1 VLITGKIAGSFLVT
15 AIAVLAQGP
24 LIYNR
29 SVYNAASFLP
39 PGIPGSPIARG
50 SIFSIFGTRIGPATA
65 VRAQSFPL
73 GTTLGNVSI
82 TFAQGGTTVNVL
94 PIFVSATQINAIMP
108 SNAPLGT
115 GALQI
120 TFNNGR
126 SNFIPVRV
134 AAASFG
140 IFTALGTGIG
150 PGILQNF
157 VTQAEQPINSPTIPA
172 QRGQVITLWGT
183 GLGAVAGGDNVAP
196 PAGNLP
202 VQVEVFVGGQR
213 ADVLYSGRTPC
224 CSGTDQIVFRVPE
237 TAPIGC
243 WVPVVVRTA
252 GTTVSNTVTMSIGQ
266 TGASC
271 PADVFPEVAATLIN
285 GGKGG
290 ASLLTR
296 VTTRHDGPL
305 AIADVTGDYH
315 AFTAVTAPQS
325 PFPFHPVL
333 SLPPAGTCTAY
344 ASQGDLLRGDADL
357 LPGTLPATPQLD
369 FGSSFQV
376 TGPRGARTLSSLV
389 ATAHAGYFG
398 GMIGN
403 NLLRDT
409 RYLDPG
415 SYSISGIGGMTV
427 GPFSA
432 SIDVPGPLTWTNRE
446 QIGFVNRGQPLN
458 IAWSGGASGQFVVI
472 SGFSVDLPTNSTAL
486 FSCVA
491 PPGAASF
498 SVPATA
504 MANFPA
510 SRANPLQSKGV
521 IYVISIPASGPL
533 GAPGL
538 DMGFALFSYIN
549 GKSVLFQ

>member
-1 VLITGKIAGSFLVT
+1 MPGKIIGFFLVS
-15 AIAVLAQGP
+15 AIAVRAQGP

-39 PGIPGSPIARG
+39 AGIPGAAIARG
-50 SIFSIFGTRIGPATA
+50 SIFSIFGTRIGPATG
-65 VRAQSFPL
+65 VQAQSFPL
-73 GTTLGNVSI
+73 GATLANVSI
-82 TFAQGGTTVNVL
+82 TFAQGTTTVNVL

-108 SNAPLGT
+108 SNAPLGV

-120 TFNNGR
+120 AFNNGR

-134 AAASFG
+134 AASAFG
-140 IFTALGTGIG
+140 IFTALGGGIG

-157 VTQAEQPINSPTIPA
+157 VSQAEQPINSPTIPA

-183 GLGAVAGGDNVAP
+183 GLGAVTGGDNVAP

-202 VQVEVFVGGQR
+202 VQVEVFVGAQR
-213 ADVLYSGRTPC
+213 AEVLYSGRTPC
-224 CSGTDQIVFRVPE
+224 CSGTDQIVFRTPE
-237 TAPIGC
+237 TAPMGC
-243 WVPVVVRTA
+243 WVPVAVRTA
-252 GTTVSNTVTMSIGQ
+252 GATVSNTVTMAIGEA
-266 TGASC
+266 GASC
-271 PADVFPEVAATLIN
+271 AADAFPEVANTLIN
-285 GGKGG
+285 GGKLG

-296 VTTRHDGPL
+296 VTTRHDGAL

-315 AFTAVTAPQS
+315 AFTAVTAAQT

-333 SLPPAGTCTAY
+333 SLPPAGTCSAY
-344 ASQGDLLRGDADL
+344 ASQGDLLRGDM

-369 FGSSFQV
+369 FGSSYQL
-376 TGPRGARTLSSLV
+376 TGPRGSRTLSSLV
-389 ATAHAGYFG
+389 ANAHAGYFG
-398 GMIGN
+398 GMISN
-403 NLLRDT
+403 SLLRDT

-427 GPFSA
+427 GPFST
-432 SIDVPGPLTWTNRE
+432 SIDVPEPLTWTNRD

-458 IAWSGGASGQFVVI
+458 IAWRGGGSGQLVVI
-472 SGFSVDLPTNSTAL
+472 SGFSVDLPANSTAL

-491 PPGAASF
+491 PPGANSF

-521 IYVISIPASGPL
+521 IYLTSIPVSGPL

-538 DMGFALFSYIN
+538 DAGFALFSYIN